1 MSAWRVPGFLRLRA
15 CGAMATGFGRRAIWA
30 LLAAGCALAG
40 GADPLAAQVSDSLRA
55 VIQERLERLDRG
67 LGDSTG
73 LLPDTLE
80 DEAEDVAPDSTLQAL
95 MQLEDYGLVE
105 YRSDGASYDPQNR
118 MLMLLASG
126 GNAVLT
132 REGREL
138 SADSLVFDEATG
150 RLVTFGEVAN
160 YKPQDGS
167 DLKAERFIYDLNEQ
181 RGTALG
187 ADSEVGAMAGTWR
200 VSGDF
205 PSVAQSV
212 SYGHHLMFTTCD
224 LEHPHYHFVA
234 RRTKLTP
241 SGWMVARNVVLYFG
255 DVPVLWLPFFSQST
269 EQGRRSG
276 LLPVR
281 FSVNDIVRTSDSYS
295 RRVSNIGYYWAIN
308 DYADARVGLDWWSG
322 NYTAITGGLQYRW
335 QRMFQEGRA
344 DFRQF
349 WREDGGSELAFD
361 ARYNWEMSER
371 SQLRLSARY
380 ASSSSFVR
388 QNSFDP
394 REVTQSIDSQGG
406 FNRRFDWG
414 NVALNAVR
422 KHYLSDDRKELTL
435 PSASVSFSTIT
446 LFPAPVNRA
455 RFYNNTTFSASGR
468 LSRSIRDL
476 PVQNLG
482 EDGFSFRA
490 ADTEAWRGGFSASL
504 AAGALSVTQNVN
516 FLRNI
521 TVDVPEGFFAPPP
534 PAITAGFGS
543 VADLQRPAFFPRVAQ
558 EGSDFHADEITW
570 STSVNY
576 QRNLIGST
584 TITPRL
590 SLSGRQIRSD
600 TSSVGSGYTAAPS
613 RVAFGAQ
620 LKSDVYGFY
629 SGGRVRHK
637 FSPTF
642 DYAYTPRT
650 EPTEIQAAV
659 FGPRGAQPRNEIVIG
674 LNQTIEMRVGEE
686 VEDSAAAAAPVDRNA
701 EPRRLPQSRK
711 LSVLAWRTSAVTY
724 DFEQAS
730 ELGHYTRGFADNL
743 KLRNQLS
750 SDLLRGFT
758 VSVEHSLFDDSEATP
773 TGGTRTFSPSLSSM
787 NLSFSLNNRTPV
799 FGWLGSLLPGR
810 RRAADAEAD
819 TADTAGAP
827 VEEPSPADEDAPGDR
842 PAEETGAEQ
851 SDAAGG
857 DPFDPLGE
865 DPEFED
871 PSGFESED
879 MGEATIVPGGRAR
892 GRSAGAGRTGGGRR
906 GGVGDWNASISYSL
920 TRARGAGSGGSQMLQ
935 TSLNFNLTEKWS
947 VRARSSY
954 DIEVGVFNDHTIS
967 LQRDLHRWEADFA
980 FRQTPTGNW
989 SFVVEVALKDNRDLH
1004 FDYEQRASGAGSG
1017 RTPRR

>member
-1 MSAWRVPGFLRLRA
+1 MRIRKAGPVQDFA
-15 CGAMATGFGRRAIWA
+15 GRRARAMAVGFRGRALWA
-30 LLAAGCALAG
+30 LLAVCCALAG
-40 GADPLAAQVSDSLRA
+40 GAIPLSAQMNDSLRA
-55 VIQERLERLDRG
+55 VIQERLERLDRR

-73 LLPDTLE
+73 LLPDTLR
-80 DEAEDVAPDSTLQAL
+80 DEGQDLTEDSTLL
-95 MQLEDYGLVE
+95 SLLQLDGYGLVE
-105 YRSDGASYDPQNR
+105 YRSEGASYDPRNR
-118 MLMLLASG
+118 MLMLLATG

-132 REGREL
+132 RDGREL

-160 YKPQDGS
+160 YKPRDGN
-167 DLKAERFIYDLNEQ
+167 DLQADRFIYDLNEQ

-205 PSVAQSV
+205 PSVTADF
-212 SYGHHLMFTTCD
+212 SYGNHLMFTTCD

-234 RRTKLTP
+234 RRTKLT
-241 SGWMVARNVVLYFG
+241 SGGWMVARNVVLYFG
-255 DVPVLWLPFFSQST
+255 DVPVLWLPFISQST

-276 LLPVR
+276 LLPIR
-281 FSVNDIVRTSDSYS
+281 FSLNDIVRTSDSYS

-308 DYADARVGLDWWSG
+308 DYADAQVGLDWWSG

-335 QRMFQEGRA
+335 QRLFQEGRA

-361 ARYNWEMSER
+361 ARYSWQMSER

-414 NVALNAVR
+414 NIALNAVR
-422 KHYLSDDRKELTL
+422 KHYLSDDRKEMTL

-455 RFYNNTTFSASGR
+455 RFYNNATFSASGS
-468 LSRSIRDL
+468 LSRAIRDL
-476 PVQNLG
+476 PGPTPG
-482 EDGFSFRA
+482 EEGFNFGT
-490 ADTEAWRGGFSASL
+490 ADTEAWNGGFSASL
-504 AAGALSVTQNVN
+504 AAGALSLSQSVN
-516 FLRNI
+516 FNRNI
-521 TVDVPEGFFAPPP
+521 TVGVPSGFFTPAPLP
-534 PAITAGFGS
+534 TMAGVGS

-558 EGSDFHADEITW
+558 EASDFQADEVTW
-570 STSVNY
+570 STTINY
-576 QRNLIGST
+576 QRNLVGST

-590 SLSGRQIRSD
+590 SLSGRSIRSD
-600 TSSVGSGYTAAPS
+600 TSSVGSGYTAAPN

-629 SGGRVRHK
+629 ANERVRHK
-637 FSPTF
+637 VSPTF
-642 DYAYTPRT
+642 DYAYTPKT
-650 EPTEIQAAV
+650 QPTEIQASV
-659 FGPRGAQPRNEIVIG
+659 FGPRGALPRNEIVIG
-674 LNQTIEMRVGEE
+674 LNQTIEMRVGDE
-686 VEDSAAAAAPVDRNA
+686 VEDTASADEPIDRTA
-701 EPRRLPQSRK
+701 GPRRLPQSRK

-730 ELGHYTRGFADNL
+730 EQGHYTRGFADNL
-743 KLRNQLS
+743 TLKNQLS

-758 VSVEHSLFDDSEATP
+758 VSVEHKLFDDSGVTA
-773 TGGTRTFSPSLSSM
+773 TGGSRTFAPFLSSM
-787 NLSFSLNNRTPV
+787 NLSFSLSNRTPV
-799 FGWLGSLLPGR
+799 FGWLGSLVPGR
-810 RRAADAEAD
+810 SGAAGADAES
-819 TADTAGAP
+819 AGTEGAAGDGQSP
-827 VEEPSPADEDAPGDR
+827 GEQDAPADRAEPLGEAGVEPEDRA
-842 PAEETGAEQ
+842 
-851 SDAAGG
+851 
-857 DPFDPLGE
+857 GE

-871 PSGFESED
+871 PSGFEFED
-879 MGEATIVPGGRAR
+879 MGEATVVPGAR
-892 GRSAGAGRTGGGRR
+892 GSGRSAGRSGSQGGRR
-906 GGVGDWNASISYSL
+906 GNVGDWNASISYSL
-920 TRARGAGSGGSQMLQ
+920 TRARGIDFGGSQMLQ

-954 DIEVGVFNDHTIS
+954 DIEVGTFNDHTIS
-967 LQRDLHRWEADFA
+967 LQRDLHRWEADFS

-989 SFVVEVALKDNRDLH
+989 SFVVEVALRDNRDLH
-1004 FDYEQRASGAGSG
+1004 FDYEQRAGGAGSG
-1017 RTPRR
+1017 RTRRR